1 MGGKSMGMA
10 GWCAN
15 RQPHPTTAAVP
26 LAWSVGNSK
35 SSTGKATPTS
45 EAPAKP
51 SAMVWLKRS
60 RGGDVK
66 LEIEEKQTPWGKN
79 MNGKNRTV
87 SAKIIQTTTMF
98 CCLLSVE

>member
-51 SAMVWLKRS
+51 SAMVWLKS
-60 RGGDVK
+60 RECK
-66 LEIEEKQTPWGKN
+66 LEKIGEKANPMGKEYEW
-79 MNGKNRTV
+79 K
-87 SAKIIQTTTMF
+87 K
-98 CCLLSVE
+98 